1 LEDCSQEEAQARVI
15 LRIVKDKEVEATSA
29 QSLRKQ
35 GVWMNS
41 DRSYGLIMRPS
52 SGIKRGHTQLVGGL
66 EHVLYIFLFFHILG
80 IIIPTG

>member
-41 DRSYGLIMRPS
+41 DRSYWLIMRPS
-52 SGIKRGHTQLVGGL
+52 SGIKRTYTTGWGFGTF
-66 EHVLYIFLFFHILG
+66 LYTFLFFHIWG